1 MHRSRQRQCRGDS
14 SRRNPRAA
22 QRFRRRAARADEN
35 RASSGPA
42 RGALPRAEV
51 LSEVREQELWPQ
63 PGAAQVEKQ
72 RGRAREAASTLAV
85 QLAGAREAASTLAVQ
100 LAGARAEEP
109 WGAWPP
115 KRARHGTFHSGRQ
128 GRLRSAAPTPILRTR
143 RRPAHSRRAGFETYE
158 IR

>member
-1 MHRSRQRQCRGDS
+1 M
-14 SRRNPRAA
+14 
-22 QRFRRRAARADEN
+22 
-35 RASSGPA
+35 
-42 RGALPRAEV
+42 

-72 RGRAREAASTLAV
+72 RGREREAASTLAVQPSGAREAASTLAV

-100 LAGARAEEP
+100 LSGARAEEP